1 MDWNAMRLYEVEELI
16 FTLTSA
22 QTKTKHLYLCSP
34 SILKK
39 NTFITHEKVSKNLS
53 ENYFTS
59 KVIRFLFNYVY
70 VTYQKIIYVYVYAY
84 TKN

>member
-39 NTFITHEKVSKNLS
+39 NTFITHEKVSKNFQRTILLV
-53 ENYFTS
+53 
-59 KVIRFLFNYVY
+59 KLFISYLIMSISPI
-70 VTYQKIIYVYVYAY
+70 KKKKKKSLCLCIH
-84 TKN
+84 

>member
-53 ENYFTS
+53 GNYFTS
-59 KVIRFLFNYVY
+59 KVIHCLFNYIY
-70 VTYQKIIYVYVYAY
+70 VT
-84 TKN
+84 KN